1 MENNNKRISLNLN
14 VRGLGSSA
22 TLEINERSN
31 ELLSKGIKV
40 YKLGLGQSP
49 FPVPTPV
56 VNALKL
62 HAHEKDYLPVK
73 GLATLREA
81 VADFH
86 REKDKVDARAENVLI
101 GPGSK
106 ELLFLLQIVYYGE
119 IIVPTPCW
127 VSYEPQAKIT
137 GRNIIF
143 IPTSYEE
150 RWRISADKFA
160 EFCESE
166 CDMYRPRL
174 LVLNYPG
181 NPDGLTYSKDELQRI
196 SKVARDYETI
206 ILSDEIYARLHH
218 KGEHVSIARY
228 YPEGTI
234 ISSGLSKW
242 CGAGGWRLGTFA
254 FPPDM
259 NKLLNSMASVASETY
274 TSVSAPIQYAAVRAF
289 RGGVVIERYL
299 WHVRRIL
306 ATLGNQCHDML
317 TKAGVRIHSPI
328 GAFYLFLDFTPL
340 AEKLNKRGIYN
351 GPSLCNRLLEEKQV
365 ALIPGIHFGRGRE
378 ELTARMA
385 YVNFDGPKALAA
397 SENIALDKPL
407 PDDFTNKW
415 CEDTIVGTQR
425 IVDWILRN

>member
-1 MENNNKRISLNLN
+1 MENSKRISLNLN
-14 VRGLGSSA
+14 VRGLGPSA

-31 ELLSKGIKV
+31 ELISNGTKV

-73 GLATLREA
+73 GLPALREA
-81 VADFH
+81 VAEFH
-86 REKDKVDARAENVLI
+86 KKMDNVDVKPQNVLI

-106 ELLFLLQIVYYGE
+106 ELLFLLQIVFYGE

-137 GRNIIF
+137 GRKIIF
-143 IPTSYEE
+143 IPTSYMD
-150 RWRISADKFA
+150 RWRITAENFA
-160 EFCESE
+160 QFCESE

-181 NPDGLTYSKDELQRI
+181 NPDGLTYSSDELKEI
-196 SKVARDYETI
+196 AKVAREYEAI

-218 KGEHVSIARY
+218 QGEHISIAKF

-259 NKLLNSMASVASETY
+259 SQLMNSMASVASETY
-274 TSVSAPIQYAAVRAF
+274 TSVSALSSR
-289 RGGVVIERYL
+289 
-299 WHVRRIL
+299 
-306 ATLGNQCHDML
+306 
-317 TKAGVRIHSPI
+317 
-328 GAFYLFLDFTPL
+328 
-340 AEKLNKRGIYN
+340 
-351 GPSLCNRLLEEKQV
+351 
-365 ALIPGIHFGRGRE
+365 
-378 ELTARMA
+378 
-385 YVNFDGPKALAA
+385 
-397 SENIALDKPL
+397 
-407 PDDFTNKW
+407 
-415 CEDTIVGTQR
+415 DTYGM
-425 IVDWILRN
+425 